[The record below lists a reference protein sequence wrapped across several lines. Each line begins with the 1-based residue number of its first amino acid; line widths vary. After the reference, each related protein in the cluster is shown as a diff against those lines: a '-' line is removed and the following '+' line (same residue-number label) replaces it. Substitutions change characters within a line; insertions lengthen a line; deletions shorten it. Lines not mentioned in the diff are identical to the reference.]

1 VTAPS
6 HPGLFLAFEGVEGAG
21 KSTQARLLAD
31 RLQAAGVETTLAREP
46 GSTPLGERIRETVLR
61 DVALDVPDRSELFL
75 MLAARAA
82 FVDQLVLPAL
92 RAGRVVIADRYELS
106 TFAYQGGGR
115 GLPLEEVRRSNRL
128 ATGGLSP
135 HLTFLLEIEP
145 EMGAERQRLEG
156 KSADRL
162 ESEAREFHRRVAG
175 AYAELAGQTAG
186 LMRVG
191 ASGSPAEVHER
202 LVRALLGTPETF
214 ALSRV
219 IRNALSSSGGAA
231 VPGTAEVQ

>member
-6 HPGLFLAFEGVEGAG
+6 LPGLFLAFEGVEGAG
-21 KSTQARLLAD
+21 KSTQARLLAG
-31 RLQAAGVETTLAREP
+31 RLEAAGVPTTLAREP

-61 DVALDVPDRSELFL
+61 DVELQVPDRSELFL

-92 RAGRVVIADRYELS
+92 AEARVVIADRYELS

-115 GLPLEEVRRSNRL
+115 GLPLEELRRCNRL

-145 EMGAERQRLEG
+145 EAGVGRQRRQG
-156 KSADRL
+156 KTADRL
-162 ESEAREFHRRVAG
+162 ESEAAGFHRRVAQQ
-175 AYAELAGQTAG
+175 YAALAGETAG
-186 LMRVG
+186 LTRVSATG
-191 ASGSPAEVHER
+191 DPAEVHER
-202 LVRALLGTPETF
+202 VVRSLLTLPETF
-214 ALSRV
+214 ALARV
-219 IRNALSSSGGAA
+219 ITQALSRPGKADA
-231 VPGTAEVQ
+231 PGTAEVE